1 VPQLPFVVAPKRE
14 TRTISATV
22 NGEVC
27 SLEFPVFGSLL
38 AGEEIA
44 IREHE
49 YQAVVT
55 RESSRLADA
64 ILYSD
69 SNEVC
74 FEGEAQ
80 RLAIRILSTRLGIP
94 VPLEPTEQR
103 IMLQQCDLIA
113 EMTITLGKAHR
124 QQVLRTVTAAIAHR
138 LPGCKAW
145 TEADSSE
152 LPEPL
157 QTAIYNFIGDEQ
169 NGHQPAKSP
178 EELIEGM
185 VETLGKLAPQ
195 DNSAP
200 PQPIGPQH
208 SGDAADSGPLLLS
221 SAANDSHP
229 SPSPTSRKRSRKVS
243 AG

>member
-49 YQAVVT
+49 YQSIVT

-64 ILYSD
+64 LLTSGHTEI
-69 SNEVC
+69 
-74 FEGEAQ
+74 EAQ

-94 VPLEPTEQR
+94 VPLEPAEQR
-103 IMLQQCDLIA
+103 LMLAHSGLIA
-113 EMTITLGKAHR
+113 EMTIILGKAHR

-138 LPGCKAW
+138 LPGCKEW
-145 TEADSSE
+145 TEDDSSE

-157 QTAIYNFIGDEQ
+157 QTAIYSFIGDEQ
-169 NGHQPAKSP
+169 NGTQPAKSP
-178 EELIEGM
+178 EELIDSM

-195 DNSAP
+195 DSSTP
-200 PQPIGPQH
+200 PQSTGPQPT
-208 SGDAADSGPLLLS
+208 GDAADSGQLLLS
-221 SAANDSHP
+221 SAATDSQP
-229 SPSPTSRKRSRKVS
+229 SQSPTSRKRSRKVS

>member
-27 SLEFPVFGSLL
+27 SIEFPVFGSLL

-64 ILYSD
+64 LLANGYSETD
-69 SNEVC
+69 
-74 FEGEAQ
+74 AQ

-94 VPLEPTEQR
+94 VPLEPSEQR
-103 IMLQQCDLIA
+103 LMLAHSSLIA
-113 EMTITLGKAHR
+113 EMTTTLGAAHR

-145 TEADSSE
+145 TEADSAE

-157 QTAIYNFIGDEQ
+157 QSAIYSFVGDEQ
-169 NGHQPAKSP
+169 NGKNPAKSP
-178 EELIEGM
+178 EELIDGM

-195 DNSAP
+195 DSSTP
-200 PQPIGPQH
+200 SPSTGPEPT
-208 SGDAADSGPLLLS
+208 GDAAASGPLLLS
-221 SAANDSHP
+221 SAASDSP
-229 SPSPTSRKRSRKVS
+229 ASPSPTSSKRSRRAN

>member
-1 VPQLPFVVAPKRE
+1 VPQLPFVVAPKRD
-14 TRTISATV
+14 TRTITATV

-55 RESSRLADA
+55 RESSRLADE
-64 ILYSD
+64 LLTTGCSETD
-69 SNEVC
+69 
-74 FEGEAQ
+74 AQ

-94 VPLEPTEQR
+94 VPLEPAEQR
-103 IMLQQCDLIA
+103 MMLAHSGLIA

-138 LPGCKAW
+138 RPGCKAW
-145 TEADSSE
+145 TEEDSAE
-152 LPEPL
+152 LPGPL

-169 NGHQPAKSP
+169 NGKNPAKSP
-178 EELIEGM
+178 EELIDGM

-195 DNSAP
+195 DSSAP
-200 PQPIGPQH
+200 PQPTGPQH

-221 SAANDSHP
+221 SAANDSQP
-229 SPSPTSRKRSRKVS
+229 SQPPTSRKRSRKVN

>member
-1 VPQLPFVVAPKRE
+1 MPQLPFVVAPRRE

-22 NGEVC
+22 NGQAC
-27 SLEFPVFGSLL
+27 TLELPVYGSLL

-49 YQAVVT
+49 YQSIVT

-64 ILYSD
+64 LLASGH
-69 SNEVC
+69 SET
-74 FEGEAQ
+74 EAQ

-94 VPLEPTEQR
+94 VPLEPAEQR

-113 EMTITLGKAHR
+113 EMTSTLSEAYR
-124 QQVLRTVTAAIAHR
+124 QQVLRTVTAAIVHR
-138 LPGCKAW
+138 CAGCKSW
-145 TEADSSE
+145 TEADTAE
-152 LPEPL
+152 QVPGPL
-157 QTAIYNFIGDEQ
+157 QTAIHNFLTDEQ
-169 NGHQPAKSP
+169 NGTQPAKSP

-195 DNSAP
+195 DSSVP
-200 PQPIGPQH
+200 PQPTGPQPT
-208 SGDAADSGPLLLS
+208 GDAADSGPLLLS
-221 SAANDSHP
+221 SAANDSQP
-229 SPSPTSRKRSRKVS
+229 SPSPTSRKRSTKVS